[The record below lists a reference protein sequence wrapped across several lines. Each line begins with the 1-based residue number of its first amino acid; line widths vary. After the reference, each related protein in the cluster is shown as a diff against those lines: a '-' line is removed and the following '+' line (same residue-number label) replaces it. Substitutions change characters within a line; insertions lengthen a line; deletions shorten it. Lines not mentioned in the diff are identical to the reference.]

1 MGSSTSRSNTW
12 SAEWRRLCA
21 TLVIAA
27 APAVA
32 TAQDAP
38 NSGIAD
44 AVLRL
49 AGTAAGNT
57 LPVGGR
63 LYSGTVERSLIVD
76 PDGGIPDFTGNDFVR
91 FLIRRDDL
99 VLDCGEVTRAGL
111 EACIRQPDNTRRL
124 LDILFPGSLSSSLT
138 GRDQAQLF
146 AHQFLQTTAFGMTAV
161 SENGKARRTEVSGLI
176 EREWFTSAAGYH
188 GQAWQGLYQFT
199 GAALSVSG
207 RYATQDDVLRTRS
220 TTVMADYHPSMTI
233 DERGDWRVGLTARTG
248 VSYAHSTDLDLGSI
262 DVGAGGWTSVQHDF
276 DRLRVGGAVLFQGT
290 KSYIPNAIV
299 GEDMS
304 FIADAVNER
313 GIAYD
318 ATYGGLVGFVI
329 GPATT
334 LNAKALETRTV
345 AGPEG
350 LAPSRMIMAS
360 VSHLFGGVTPIDI
373 GYKLA
378 TGGGFRAQSFFV
390 QGNFTW

>member
-1 MGSSTSRSNTW
+1 MGSSTSRSKTW

-21 TLVIAA
+21 MLVLAA

-38 NSGIAD
+38 DSGIAD

-49 AGTAAGNT
+49 AGTAAGNA

-63 LYSGTVERSLIVD
+63 LYGGTVERSLIVD
-76 PDGGIPDFTGNDFVR
+76 PDGGIPDFTGNDFVT

-99 VLDCGEVTRAGL
+99 VLDCGVVTRAGL
-111 EACIRQPDNTRRL
+111 EACIRTPDNTRRL
-124 LDILFPGSLSSSLT
+124 LDILFPGSLSSNLS

-161 SENGKARRTEVSGLI
+161 SENGKARRTEISGLV

-220 TTVMADYHPSMTI
+220 TTVMADYHPSI
-233 DERGDWRVGLTARTG
+233 ALDGRGDWRVGLTARTG
-248 VSYAHSTDLDLGSI
+248 MPYASSTDPDLGSI
-262 DVGAGGWTSVQHDF
+262 DLGAGGWTSVQHDF
-276 DRLRVGGAVLFQGT
+276 SRLRVGGVVLFQGT
-290 KSYIPNAIV
+290 KTYIPNALV
-299 GEDMS
+299 GEDFS
-304 FIADAVNER
+304 FFATAVNDR
-313 GIAYD
+313 GIVYD
-318 ATYGGLVGFVI
+318 ATYGGLVGVVI
-329 GPATT
+329 GPGTT
-334 LNAKALETRTV
+334 LNAKALATRTV
-345 AGPEG
+345 AGSDG
-350 LAPSRMIMAS
+350 RAPSRMLMAS
-360 VSHLFGGVTPIDI
+360 VSHLFGGVTPIDV

-378 TGGGFRAQSFFV
+378 TGGGLRAQSFFV